1 MRTQP
6 RLCWLLF
13 ALPLAGC
20 DTLGYYVQAVEGQFA
35 LMDKAQPIAEV
46 RSAAQ
51 TPPALRE
58 RLALAASIRAF
69 ASRELMLPDN
79 GTFSSYAEIDAK
91 YVVWNV
97 VAAPEFSVE
106 AEPSCF
112 PIAGCVTYRG
122 FFARDAAEAYAIGLR
137 KDGLDVYQYGVA
149 AYSTLGWFDDPLLST
164 FIDYPDEQLARV
176 IFHELAHQVVYVKDD
191 PTFNESFAEVV
202 EEEGVRRWLA
212 ATGRDAMLERF
223 LVKQSR
229 KRALVALI
237 DDARS
242 RLRAL
247 YAKDLTPQRMRAAK
261 QAEFAALAARYA
273 ALKSGWDGYAG
284 YDRFMRAP
292 NNALLASIATY
303 TQRVPEFRRLF
314 AESNGDFRAFYA
326 RVRALAESAALSPA
340 ESPPSGRPARRP
352 S

>member
-1 MRTQP
+1 MRTWP
-6 RLCWLLF
+6 RLRWLLI

-20 DTLGYYVQAVEGQFA
+20 DTLGYYAQAIEGHLA
-35 LMDKAQPIAEV
+35 LMDKAQPIGEV
-46 RSAAQ
+46 RSAPQ
-51 TPPALRE
+51 TSPALRE

-79 GTFSSYAEIDAK
+79 GTFHSYAEIDGK
-91 YVVWNV
+91 FVVWNV

-106 AEPSCF
+106 AVPSCF
-112 PIAGCVTYRG
+112 PIAGCVSYRG
-122 FFARDAAEAYAIGLR
+122 FFARDAARAYAAGLR
-137 KDGLDVYQYGVA
+137 HDGLDVYLYGVA

-191 PTFNESFAEVV
+191 PTFNESFATVV

-223 LVKQSR
+223 LVGQSR
-229 KRALVALI
+229 KRAFVALI

-242 RLRAL
+242 RLTLL
-247 YAKDLTPQRMRAAK
+247 YARDLPAQRMRAAK
-261 QAEFAALAARYA
+261 QAAFAALAARYA
-273 ALKSGWDGYAG
+273 ALKARWGGYAG

-303 TQRVPEFRRLF
+303 AQRVPEFRRLF
-314 AESNGDFRAFYA
+314 AESNGDFAAFYA

-340 ESPPSGRPARRP
+340 ESPPTGTPARPP

>member
-1 MRTQP
+1 MRIWP
-6 RLCWLLF
+6 RLRWLLI

-20 DTLGYYVQAVEGQFA
+20 DTLGYYAQAVEGHLA
-35 LMDKAQPIAEV
+35 LMDKAQPIGEV
-46 RSAAQ
+46 RSAPQ
-51 TPPALRE
+51 TSPALRE

-79 GTFSSYAEIDAK
+79 GTFHSYAEIDGK
-91 YVVWNV
+91 FVVWNI

-112 PIAGCVTYRG
+112 PIAGCVSYRG
-122 FFARDAAEAYAIGLR
+122 FFAHDAAQAYAAALR
-137 KDGLDVYQYGVA
+137 HDGFDVYLYGVA

-176 IFHELAHQVVYVKDD
+176 IFHELAHQVVYVTDD
-191 PTFNESFAEVV
+191 PTFNESFAAVV

-223 LVKQSR
+223 LARQSR
-229 KRALVALI
+229 KRAFIALI

-242 RLRAL
+242 RLTLL
-247 YAKDLTPQRMRAAK
+247 YARDLPPQRMRAAK

-273 ALKSGWDGYAG
+273 ALKARWNGYAG

-314 AESNGDFRAFYA
+314 AESNGDFGAFYA
-326 RVRALAESAALSPA
+326 RVRALAESSALSPA

>member
-1 MRTQP
+1 MRTWP
-6 RLCWLLF
+6 RLSWLLL

-20 DTLGYYVQAVEGQFA
+20 ETLGYYAQAIEGHLA
-35 LMDKAQPIAEV
+35 LMEKAQPIDEL
-46 RSAAQ
+46 RTAAQ

-79 GTFSSYAEIDAK
+79 GTFHSYAAIDAK

-106 AEPSCF
+106 AMPSCF
-112 PIAGCVTYRG
+112 PVAGCVTYRG
-122 FFARDAAEAYAIGLR
+122 FFAREAAETYATALR
-137 KDGLDVYQYGVA
+137 EDGLDVYQYGVA

-176 IFHELAHQVVYVKDD
+176 IFHELAHQIVYVKDD

-212 ATGRDAMLERF
+212 ATGRDAMLARF

-229 KRALVALI
+229 KRAFVALI

-242 RLRAL
+242 RLIAL
-247 YAKDLTPQRMRAAK
+247 YASKLAPPQMRAAK
-261 QAEFAALAARYA
+261 QAAFAALAARYA
-273 ALKSGWDGYAG
+273 VLKARWDGYEG

-292 NNALLASIATY
+292 NNALLAAIATY
-303 TQRVPEFRRLF
+303 TQRVPEFRRLL
-314 AESNGDFRAFYA
+314 AESNGDFGAFYA

-340 ESPPSGRPARRP
+340 EYPPSGTPGRRP